1 MQQSGTGWAV
11 VYTVIYMLKFAW
23 EGDVWGGVELE
34 TSPSPS
40 TPPSIPSLTP
50 PSGDVWGGVELETS
64 PSPSTPPSIPPL
76 INPALSCDVPKS
88 KVDHQLLT
96 CSPHSRAAS
105 PLV

>member
-23 EGDVWGGVELE
+23 E
-34 TSPSPS
+34 
-40 TPPSIPSLTP
+40 
-50 PSGDVWGGVELETS
+50 GDVWGGVELETS